1 MKKILYFVMAVVVS
15 TTAFYC
21 QDVPKNI
28 IFMVGDGMSINS
40 VGISEMFLE
49 DSPFRRFT
57 NTGLV
62 VTVAAD
68 KLITDSAAG
77 ATAFATGYRTNKL
90 MVSYKPDST
99 KVETILEFLSAKGY
113 ATGIIATSSLTDAT
127 PACFGTHSISRY
139 NFYDIADQYSNLS
152 IDYLVGGGTQY
163 FLPENLG
170 GTRSDSI
177 SIVEKFLKKGFN
189 YCDKI
194 EDIIN
199 YDKKEP
205 LLGLIGYD
213 EMPEAW
219 NRKFTLGQI
228 TKSGLKYLSNTGK
241 NFFIMVEGSQ
251 IDNTNH
257 GNNKDGLVAELSD
270 FNTAVN
276 CALDFAEKDKNT
288 LVIVVAD
295 HDTGG
300 LSIINGD
307 LNKKQF
313 EIGWT
318 TKNHA
323 ANMVAVFAKGPGAE
337 KFAGIMDNYQIGR
350 ILFEYFGKII
360 K

>member
-1 MKKILYFVMAVVVS
+1 MIAVVVF

-21 QDVPKNI
+21 QDKPKNI
-28 IFMVGDGMSINS
+28 ILMIGDGMSINS
-40 VGISEMFLE
+40 VGVSEMFFE
-49 DSPFRRFT
+49 NSPYRKFT
-57 NTGLV
+57 HTGLV

-99 KVETILEFLSAKGY
+99 KVETILEFLANKDY

-127 PACFGTHSISRY
+127 PACFGAHSISRY
-139 NFYDIADQYSNLS
+139 NFYDIADQYSNLK

-163 FLPENLG
+163 FLSENMG
-170 GTRSDSI
+170 GTRTDGVNV
-177 SIVEKFLKKGFN
+177 VEKFTKKGFVFH
-189 YCDKI
+189 DKI
-194 EDIIN
+194 EEIISYN
-199 YDKKEP
+199 KKEP
-205 LLGLIGYD
+205 LFGLIGYD

-219 NRKFTLGQI
+219 NRKFSLGDLA
-228 TKSGLKYLSNTGK
+228 KSGLSYLSNTGK
-241 NFFIMVEGSQ
+241 NFFIMIEGSQ
-251 IDNTNH
+251 IDNVNH
-257 GNNKDGLVAELSD
+257 GNNKEGLISELSD

-276 CALDFAEKDKNT
+276 YALEFAEKDKNT
-288 LVIVVAD
+288 LVVVLAD

-307 LNKKQF
+307 QRKKEF
-313 EIGWT
+313 DLGWT

-337 KFAGIMDNYQIGR
+337 KFTGIMDNFQVGR
-350 ILFEYFGKII
+350 KLFEFFGKTIE
-360 K
+360 

>member
-1 MKKILYFVMAVVVS
+1 MKKTIFSILAVVVF

-21 QDVPKNI
+21 QDTPKNI
-28 IFMVGDGMSINS
+28 IFMIGDGMSINS
-40 VGISEMFLE
+40 VGISEMFF
-49 DSPFRRFT
+49 DNSPFRKFT
-57 NTGLV
+57 HTGLV

-77 ATAFATGYRTNKL
+77 ATAFSTGYRTNKL
-90 MVSYKPDST
+90 MVAYKPDST
-99 KVETILEFLSAKGY
+99 KVETILEFLSDKGY

-139 NFYDIADQYSNLS
+139 NFNDIAEQYSNLK

-163 FLPENLG
+163 FLPENMG
-170 GTRSDSI
+170 GARTDGKN
-177 SIVEKFLKKGFN
+177 IVENFTSKGFN
-189 YCDKI
+189 FVDKI
-194 EDIIN
+194 EDVIN
-199 YDKKEP
+199 YNKKEP
-205 LLGLIGYD
+205 LFGLIGYD

-219 NRKFTLGQI
+219 NRKFSLGEV
-228 TKSGLKYLSNTGK
+228 TKSGLNYLSNTGK

-251 IDNTNH
+251 IDNVNH
-257 GNNKDGLVAELSD
+257 GNNKDGLIAELSD

-276 CALDFAEKDKNT
+276 CALNFAEKDKNT
-288 LVIVVAD
+288 LVVVIAD

-300 LSIINGD
+300 LSVINGD

-313 EIGWT
+313 DIGWT

-337 KFAGIMDNYQIGR
+337 KFTGILDNYQIGR
-350 ILFEYFGKII
+350 ILFEYFGKTI